1 MSFTDPNKPV
11 PSELRTDE
19 FKLRPITAD
28 DAALDYEAVM
38 NTRESL
44 RLWEQST
51 WPEDHF
57 TVGDNRQDLTDM
69 EERHNAH
76 RAFSYTVLDPSDTE
90 CLGCVYVFPHNAT
103 FLEKSTVV
111 ALGDD
116 MWAQTDAVVYFWV
129 RRSGMES
136 SMDARLLESLRAWFR
151 DEWQMSNVVFVVSKQ
166 FEHQVELLRATD
178 MAVRFEL
185 TEPEKSGSFE
195 VFG

>member
-1 MSFTDPNKPV
+1 MSFTDSNKPV

-19 FKLRPITAD
+19 FKLRPITVD

-38 NTRESL
+38 DTRVSL

-57 TVGDNRQDLTDM
+57 TVGDNRQDLAEM
-69 EERHNAH
+69 ESRHNAG
-76 RAFSYTVLDPSDTE
+76 RAFSYTVLSLDDSE
-90 CLGCVYVFPHNAT
+90 CLGCVYVFPHDAT
-103 FLEKSTVV
+103 FLAKSTVV
-111 ALGDD
+111 AVGDD
-116 MWAQTDAVVYFWV
+116 DWTATDAVVYFWV
-129 RRSGMES
+129 RSSGMES
-136 SMDARLLESLRAWFR
+136 GMDARLLEALRAWFR

>member
-19 FKLRPITAD
+19 FKLRPIIAD

-38 NTRESL
+38 DTRVSL

-57 TVGDNRQDLTDM
+57 TVGDNRQDLAEM
-69 EERHNAH
+69 ESRHNAG
-76 RAFSYTVLDPSDTE
+76 RAFSYTVLSLDDSE
-90 CLGCVYVFPHNAT
+90 CLGCVYVFPHDAT
-103 FLEKSTVV
+103 FLAKSTVV
-111 ALGDD
+111 AVGDD
-116 MWAQTDAVVYFWV
+116 DWTATDAVVYFWV
-129 RRSGMES
+129 RSSGMES
-136 SMDARLLESLRAWFR
+136 GMDARLLEALRAWFR